1 MDEALQWEQSS
12 RMTLP
17 IDFRVMEL
25 LCARLCHELVGPV
38 AAINNG
44 VELLG
49 EDDPD
54 FVKDAI
60 ALLGQSARKAAQRL
74 QFYRFAYA
82 GTGSGASADCRA
94 LVDGLLE
101 TGKVRCEW
109 RLDPAALDGGLQ
121 KLGCNL
127 LALAADALPRGGTV
141 TIAGVDGAQ
150 GFSVV
155 AEGAAGNFPE
165 ETRAALD
172 PGAAV
177 GNLSS
182 RTVHAHFT
190 ALLARRL
197 GAALTFR
204 LEPARL
210 VFLVTL

>member
-1 MDEALQWEQSS
+1 
-12 RMTLP
+12 MTLP

-25 LCARLCHELVGPV
+25 LCARLCHELVSPV

-82 GTGSGASADCRA
+82 GTGASGDCRA

-101 TGKVRCEW
+101 GGKVRCEW
-109 RLDPAALDGGLQ
+109 RLDPAVLDGNWQ

-141 TIAGVDGAQ
+141 TIAPAAEGAK

-155 AEGAAGNFPE
+155 AEGAAVNFPE

-172 PGAAV
+172 PAAAV
-177 GNLSS
+177 DDLTS

-197 GAALTFR
+197 GAALNLR

>member
-1 MDEALQWEQSS
+1 
-12 RMTLP
+12 MTLP

-49 EDDPD
+49 EEDPD

-94 LVDGLLE
+94 LVEGLLE
-101 TGKVRCEW
+101 SGKVHCEW
-109 RLDPAALDGGLQ
+109 RLDPAALDGGSQ

-141 TIAGVDGAQ
+141 TIAAAAEGAQ

-155 AEGAAGNFPE
+155 AEGAVVNFPE

-172 PGAAV
+172 PGAAAD
-177 GNLSS
+177 NLSS
-182 RTVHAHFT
+182 RTIHAHFT

-197 GAALTFR
+197 GAALSLR